1 MRDPVSFRDNP
12 IGSRLTSPR
21 TALVAGLAIGAI
33 ALMWVVP
40 SMVEEVMPDQIT
52 IIQAPISGKLA
63 FYTTPGWAMQNMGTV
78 TNYYKRNTVN
88 FKKTIESGKAVG
100 GMPIRF
106 ADGGHAVMYGSV
118 QFAMPTDEKN
128 LNEIHSA
135 YRGNAAVVENLLR
148 TVLNKSVYL
157 TGTLM
162 TSKESYSE
170 KKNDLL
176 HYVSDQMQNGV
187 YRTKSST
194 KWVKD
199 EITGQSKEIT
209 QAEILID
216 PKTGVIERQE
226 DSVLNQ
232 FKITAYNFTI
242 DDMPYDDV
250 IEAQIRQQ
258 QQITMDVQTSI
269 AQAKKKDQDALTAEA
284 EGRRSI
290 AEAKAKAET
299 EKTTATVAAERE
311 KQVAVTQAQKEKEV
325 AETAAKRNLAVA
337 EYAKKEAEEYKAK
350 LILEGQGES
359 EKRKLILAADGALA
373 QKLDAYLKVSTVW
386 AQSLAQYRGDV
397 TPKYV
402 SGATSGQ
409 ATNGFQQFMEAQS
422 MKAVRDLN
430 LDLTLGG
437 PVQKADSR

>member
-1 MRDPVSFRDNP
+1 MRDSILRDAD
-12 IGSRLTSPR
+12 IGRRLTSPR
-21 TALVAGLAIGAI
+21 TALVVGLGVAAVG
-33 ALMWVVP
+33 LMFVVP
-40 SMVEEVMPDQIT
+40 SMIEEVMPDQIT
-52 IIQAPISGKLA
+52 VIQAPISGKLA
-63 FYTTPGWAMQNMGTV
+63 WYTTPGWAAQNMGTV
-78 TNYYKRNTVN
+78 TSYYKRNTVN
-88 FKKTIESGKAVG
+88 FKKSMEGGKPVG
-100 GMPIRF
+100 GISLRF

-128 LNEIHSA
+128 LNAIHAA
-135 YRGNAAVVENLLR
+135 YRGNQAVVENLLK

-162 TSKESYSE
+162 TSKESYAE
-170 KKNDLL
+170 KRNDLI
-176 HYVSDQMQNGV
+176 HYVTDQMQNGV
-187 YRTKSST
+187 YRTKSTT

-199 EITGQSKEIT
+199 EITQQSKEIT
-209 QAEILID
+209 QAEILTD
-216 PKTGVIERQE
+216 TKTGQIERQE

-232 FKITAYNFTI
+232 FKITAFNFTI
-242 DDMPYDDV
+242 DEMPYDEV

-290 AEAKAKAET
+290 AEARAKAET

-311 KQVAVTQAQKEKEV
+311 KQVAITQATKEKEV
-325 AETAAKRNLAVA
+325 AETAAKKNLVVA
-337 EYAKKEAEEYKAK
+337 EFAKKEAEEYKQK

-359 EKRKLILAADGALA
+359 EKRKLILAADGALS

-386 AQSLAQYRGDV
+386 AQSLSQYRGDV

-402 SGATSGQ
+402 SGASSGQ

-430 LDLTLGG
+430 LDLTIGS
-437 PVQKADSR
+437 PVQKAENR